1 MSVDLR
7 NAAGDEFSISTIG
20 WAFYLNLASLG
31 YGWQEAGTRAPVGWP
46 QEEGPWTG
54 AYDWNAGQIVS
65 NEDARSFAAA
75 LRQYLEDPKRK
86 ENAAALAVDLGRAI
100 GCEVTLEEDDAD
112 LVRRLI
118 AFAGKGEFEIW

>member
-1 MSVDLR
+1 
-7 NAAGDEFSISTIG
+7 
-20 WAFYLNLASLG
+20 
-31 YGWQEAGTRAPVGWP
+31 
-46 QEEGPWTG
+46 
-54 AYDWNAGQIVS
+54 VS